1 MKKTLLIIVL
11 SISCFQAFAQAGF
24 YVGPRYSMIQS
35 SWVETYQ
42 PKLGFGFGF
51 ATLTEINDEFAFL
64 YDVGVDQ
71 LGAEF
76 SSYDYFFYP
85 QGEPFDYVINWWMFH
100 IGISAAISINE
111 DTRIFGG
118 IDGGWVF
125 TVNEGEDINSDD
137 YMYYTLDGTPEG
149 IDVFTIKSGLDQA
162 YTGDLHLGGSMKF
175 GILTVRAK
183 YSYQLINN
191 TLTSHFVEPDD
202 FRNNVIS
209 LDLLI
214 GWRD

>member
-11 SISCFQAFAQAGF
+11 SISCWQAFAQAGF

-42 PKLGFGFGF
+42 PKLGFGFG
-51 ATLTEINDEFAFL
+51 
-64 YDVGVDQ
+64 
-71 LGAEF
+71 
-76 SSYDYFFYP
+76 
-85 QGEPFDYVINWWMFH
+85 FH